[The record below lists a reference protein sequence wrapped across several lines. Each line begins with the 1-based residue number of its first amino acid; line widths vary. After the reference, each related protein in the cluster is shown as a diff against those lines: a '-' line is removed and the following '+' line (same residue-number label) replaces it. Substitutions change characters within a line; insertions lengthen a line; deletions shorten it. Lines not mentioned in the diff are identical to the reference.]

1 MESLFNKVAGLKA
14 CNVVKKRCFS
24 VNILNFLGTAF
35 LWNTSGGWLPP
46 SLELFINEPE
56 PLKDCYA
63 LNILNSHL
71 NCGLNDTNKSIL
83 LLLENMSITRKI
95 HAINI
100 FNIVIGALNLRI
112 YYKTLFSDYYKGV

>member
-1 MESLFNKVAGLKA
+1 M
-14 CNVVKKRCFS
+14 
-24 VNILNFLGTAF
+24 NILNFLGTAF